1 MTKLY
6 ERIKLLLRENYKFLL
21 FLILFYLV
29 LTIPLPYY
37 IHTTGGLIDI
47 SSKVKIE
54 NEYDK
59 KGSINLSYVTEIRG
73 NVLTYM
79 LSYVIPNWDLVNK
92 EEYVMSNETFE
103 DVDYRN
109 KLLLEEANESATM
122 VAYSA
127 AGKEVSIK
135 EQHFYTV
142 YIDELADTTL
152 KIGDEL
158 ISVNG
163 IKINSMKDYLDIV
176 SSGKENDTINITVID
191 KEKKIVNRTAKIFR
205 YKDRLVTGIIVVSN
219 YKIDANPKIEFNFRE
234 SESGPSGGLM
244 MSLAIYNKLVKE
256 DLTKGLTI
264 VGTGTIDREG
274 NVGEIS
280 GIEYKLRGAV
290 DAHADIFLAPLGD
303 NYDDALEIAK
313 KNKYDIKI
321 VGVSTFNDALNYLR
335 NL

>member
-1 MTKLY
+1 MTRLY
-6 ERIKLLLRENYKFLL
+6 ERIKELLKGNYKFLL
-21 FLILFYLV
+21 FIVLFYLV

-73 NVLTYM
+73 NILTYM

-92 EEYVMSNETFE
+92 EEYVMKNETYE

-109 KLLLEEANESATM
+109 KLLLEEANECATM
-122 VAYSA
+122 VAYTA
-127 AGKEVSIK
+127 AGKDVEIK

-142 YIDELADTTL
+142 YIDELSSTTL

-176 SSGKENDTINITVID
+176 SNGKENDVINITVID
-191 KEKKIVNRTAKIFR
+191 KNEKIVNRTAKIFK
-205 YKDRLVTGIIVVSN
+205 YKDRLVTGIIVVSS
-219 YKIDANPKIEFNFRE
+219 YEIDTNPKVKFNFRE

-303 NYDDALEIAK
+303 NYDEATMIAK
-313 KNKYDIKI
+313 KNKYNIKI
-321 VGVSTFNDALNYLR
+321 IGVSTFNDALNYLR